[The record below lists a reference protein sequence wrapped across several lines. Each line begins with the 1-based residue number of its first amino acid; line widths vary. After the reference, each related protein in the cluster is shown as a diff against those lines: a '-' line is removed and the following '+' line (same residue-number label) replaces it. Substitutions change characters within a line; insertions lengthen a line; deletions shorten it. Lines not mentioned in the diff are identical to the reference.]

1 MCEALRELMRDELK
15 AERLAGEEQVNKL
28 ILKLSE
34 QNRMEDIVKAAG
46 DKEYQKALFEEFGL

>member
-1 MCEALRELMRDELK
+1 MRDELK